1 MIIFEENS
9 MQRRY
14 LPEDLKID
22 SWEVLRPYFEDLR
35 DRELKDVAQLENWL
49 LDRSELDAVLEEDVA
64 WRYIHMNIDT
74 KDEEKQK
81 RFQLF
86 IQDIQP
92 KISPFENIF
101 NKKLYDCP
109 FTDQLD
115 QDLYKIYL
123 RGVKKAI
130 ELFREENIPLNTEQ
144 STMEQE
150 YGTVAAG
157 MEVEMEGK
165 TMTLQQA
172 SVYLKKNDRALRKE
186 AFDKMNAQRMEQVDT
201 LDNLM
206 DRLVKIRGKI
216 AKNADFDNYR
226 DYKFE
231 SLGRFDYT
239 VSDCYDFHESIREE
253 ISPIVAQFSKERKAT
268 MGLDVLR
275 PWDTAVDA
283 EGREP
288 LKPFENGE
296 ELLEKAKA
304 CFANIDPFFGECLK
318 TMDEMGHL
326 DLVSKQGKAPGGFLY
341 PLYESGVPFIF
352 MNAVGLL
359 RDWVTMIHEGGH
371 AVHSFLSHDLKLTS
385 FKSTPSEVAELA
397 SMSMELISL
406 DQWGMIFSDNQELKR
421 AKKEHLKDI
430 LSVLPW
436 IAIVDKFQH
445 WIYTNPEHTADQRAQ
460 AFYDIQSELVDSSV
474 DWTGLDKSLK
484 YQWQKQLHIYEVP
497 FYYIEYGMAQL
508 GAIAIWR
515 NYKENPKKALEQY
528 KDALELGYTKSIKEI
543 YEAAGIRF
551 DFSREYVKELAAFVK
566 AEIAALE
573 EE

>member
-1 MIIFEENS
+1 

-14 LPEDLKID
+14 LPSDLKID
-22 SWEVLRPYFEDLR
+22 SWEVLEPYFENLKN
-35 DRELKDVAQLENWL
+35 REINNVTDLENWL
-49 LDRSELDAVLEEDVA
+49 LDRSELDAVLEEDMA
-64 WRYIHMNIDT
+64 WRYILMNIDT
-74 KDEEKQK
+74 KDAEKQE
-81 RFQLF
+81 RFQQF
-86 IQDIQP
+86 VQDIQP

-109 FTDQLD
+109 YIDELD
-115 QDLYKIYL
+115 TALYAVYL

-130 ELFREENIPLNTEQ
+130 ELFREENIPLHTEQ
-144 STMEQE
+144 STIEQE
-150 YGTVAAG
+150 YGAIAAALL
-157 MEVEMEGK
+157 VEMDGK

-172 SVYLKKNDRALRKE
+172 AVYLKKSDRAVRKE
-186 AFDKMNAQRMEQVDT
+186 VFDKMNVQRMSSVEK
-201 LDNLM
+201 LDDLLN
-206 DRLVKIRGKI
+206 RLIDVRQKI
-216 AKNADFDNYR
+216 AKNADFENYR

-231 SLGRFDYT
+231 SLGRFDYA
-239 VSDCYDFHESIREE
+239 VEDCMNFHNSIREE
-253 ISPIVAQFSKERKAT
+253 ITPIIAEFSKERMEK
-268 MGLDVLR
+268 MGLGELK

-288 LKPFENGE
+288 LKPFDSGE

-304 CFANIDPFFGECLK
+304 CFAKINPYFGDCLE
-318 TMDEMGHL
+318 TMDKMGHL

-371 AVHSFLSHDLKLTS
+371 AIHSFLSRDLKLTS

-397 SMSMELISL
+397 SMSMELISMEHW
-406 DQWGMIFSDNQELKR
+406 DMIFADKAELKR

-445 WIYTNPEHTADQRAQ
+445 WIYTNPGHSNEERAE
-460 AFYDIQSELVDSSV
+460 AFYTIQSELVNSTV
-474 DWTGLDKSLK
+474 DWSGYEKTLR

-515 NYKENPKKALEQY
+515 NYKQNPEKALEQY
-528 KDALELGYTKSIKEI
+528 QDALKLGYTKSIKEI
-543 YEAAGIRF
+543 YQTAGIRF
-551 DFSREYVKELAAFVK
+551 DFSGEYVKELAAFVK
-566 AEIAALE
+566 QEIAALE
-573 EE
+573 D